1 MSSATRARSRN
12 GRQQAARETAHQ
24 GQQQVPQQ
32 RQPGQQPARVGPV
45 APRLRTRA
53 GSVGGMRVQQLVYVE
68 LAAALVLVG
77 WVIHPIALGVAGVVA
92 VGLLI
97 FGLGRRRKRPMPEWM
112 ATRQAMKRRKR
123 EYAEPAPHGTDP
135 AFAPAVECDPA
146 LRTYAYADRDERTV
160 GFVGDGTFLTAIVQ
174 VEAPDEPLRPQRG
187 TRPLP
192 LDLLHA
198 AMDVEDI
205 HLESVQLVQYTQP
218 APAPHVPEQ
227 AVSVRSYAPI
237 QAQSQT
243 PAVRLTW
250 VALKLDPELCA
261 EAVAARGGGIGG
273 AQRALLRAADQ
284 LASRLTGLGF
294 RASVLD
300 EREIVTAVGI
310 ASCVNPRANNGGA
323 AARDGRAARRTQESV
338 RAWRCDDRWH
348 TTYWVGNW
356 PQMGPGAVQLADLA
370 ALLTSTPVM
379 ATTFALTASR
389 GALNSPAL
397 SGYVRL
403 AARSENELVAARRIL
418 EGRSGTARASL
429 VRLDREQL
437 PGLLATLPLGG
448 TR

>member
-1 MSSATRARSRN
+1 M
-12 GRQQAARETAHQ
+12 
-24 GQQQVPQQ
+24 VF
-32 RQPGQQPARVGPV
+32 
-45 APRLRTRA
+45 
-53 GSVGGMRVQQLVYVE
+53 VE
-68 LAAALVLVG
+68 LAAALLLVG
-77 WVIHPIALGVAGVVA
+77 WVIHPIALGAA
-92 VGLLI
+92 AAAAIALLV

-112 ATRQAMKRRKR
+112 ATVQAMNRRKK
-123 EYAEPAPHGTDP
+123 EAVLPAPQGTDP

-146 LRTYAYADRDERTV
+146 LRTYAYTDRDERMV
-160 GFVGDGTFLTAIVQ
+160 GFVGDGTFLTAVVQ
-174 VEAPDEPLRPQRG
+174 VEAPDEPLRPPLG
-187 TRPLP
+187 SRPLP

-198 AMDVEDI
+198 ALDVEDI

-227 AVSVRSYAPI
+227 AVSVRSYAPL
-237 QAQSQT
+237 QAQSRT

-261 EAVAARGGGIGG
+261 EAVAARGGGVDG

-284 LASRLTGLGF
+284 LASRLSGLGF

-310 ASCVNPRANNGGA
+310 ASCINPRANNA
-323 AARDGRAARRTQESV
+323 ASQNGRAARRTQESP

-348 TTYWVGNW
+348 TTYWVGSW
-356 PQMGPGAVQLADLA
+356 PQLGPGAAQLADLA
-370 ALLTSTPVM
+370 ALLTATPVM

-389 GALNSPAL
+389 GSLNSPAM

-403 AARSENELVAARRIL
+403 AARSENELLAARTDL
-418 EGRSGTARASL
+418 ERRGSSARAGL

>member
-1 MSSATRARSRN
+1 
-12 GRQQAARETAHQ
+12 
-24 GQQQVPQQ
+24 V
-32 RQPGQQPARVGPV
+32 V
-45 APRLRTRA
+45 PRLRPRA
-53 GSVGGMRVQQLVYVE
+53 GSIGGVRVQQLVYVE
-68 LAAALVLVG
+68 LAAALLLVG
-77 WVIHPIALGVAGVVA
+77 WVIHPVALAVAGVVSA
-92 VGLLI
+92 GLLV

-112 ATRQAMKRRKR
+112 ATMQAMKRRRKDC
-123 EYAEPAPHGTDP
+123 ADPAPHGTDP

-146 LRTYAYADRDERTV
+146 LRTYTYADRDERTV
-160 GFVGDGTFLTAIVQ
+160 GFVGDGTFLTAIIQ

-187 TRPLP
+187 TRTLP

-227 AVSVRSYAPI
+227 AVSVRSYAPL
-237 QAQSQT
+237 QAQAQT

-261 EAVAARGGGIGG
+261 EAVAARGGGTGG

-284 LASRLTGLGF
+284 LASRLAGLGF
-294 RASVLD
+294 KANVLD

-323 AARDGRAARRTQESV
+323 AVRDGRAARRTQESV

-348 TTYWVGNW
+348 TTYWVGSW
-356 PQMGPGAVQLADLA
+356 PQLGPGAVQLADLA
-370 ALLTSTPVM
+370 ALLSSTPVM

-389 GALNSPAL
+389 GSLNAPAL

-403 AARSENELVAARRIL
+403 AARSENELVAARRDL
-418 EGRSGTARASL
+418 ERRGGAARAGL

>member
-1 MSSATRARSRN
+1 MSSATRTRHG
-12 GRQQAARETAHQ
+12 GRQAAQQ
-24 GQQQVPQQ
+24 GQQDQRRGPATQQ
-32 RQPGQQPARVGPV
+32 APATRTSPV
-45 APRLRTRA
+45 APRLRTRS
-53 GSVGGMRVQQLVYVE
+53 GSVGPVRVQQLVFIE
-68 LAAALVLVG
+68 LAAALLLVG
-77 WVIHPIALGVAGVVA
+77 WVIHPIALGVTAVA
-92 VGLLI
+92 AIALLF

-112 ATRQAMKRRKR
+112 ATVQAMKRRKK
-123 EYAEPAPHGTDP
+123 ECSDPAPHGTDP
-135 AFAPAVECDPA
+135 AFVPAVECDPA

-198 AMDVEDI
+198 ALDVEDI

-227 AVSVRSYAPI
+227 AVSVRSYAPL

-261 EAVAARGGGIGG
+261 EAVQARGGGIGG
-273 AQRALLRAADQ
+273 AQRALLRATDQ

-310 ASCVNPRANNGGA
+310 ASCINPRANNA
-323 AARDGRAARRTQESV
+323 ASQNGRAARRTQESV

-348 TTYWVGNW
+348 TTYWVGSW
-356 PQMGPGAVQLADLA
+356 PQLGPGAVQLADLA
-370 ALLTSTPVM
+370 ALLTATPVM

-389 GALNSPAL
+389 GALSSPAM

-403 AARSENELVAARRIL
+403 AARSENELVAARRDL
-418 EGRSGTARASL
+418 ERRSGAARAGL

>member
-1 MSSATRARSRN
+1 MSTATRTRRGN
-12 GRQQAARETAHQ
+12 
-24 GQQQVPQQ
+24 GQQDG
-32 RQPGQQPARVGPV
+32 RPASPPATRTGPV
-45 APRLRTRA
+45 APRLRTRS
-53 GSVGGMRVQQLVYVE
+53 GSVGGVRVQQLVFIE
-68 LAAALVLVG
+68 LAAALLLVG
-77 WVIHPIALGVAGVVA
+77 WVIHPIALGIAAVFAVA
-92 VGLLI
+92 LLV

-112 ATRQAMKRRKR
+112 ATVQAMNRRKKQGT
-123 EYAEPAPHGTDP
+123 EPPPQGTDP
-135 AFAPAVECDPA
+135 AFVPAVECDPA
-146 LRTYAYADRDERTV
+146 LRTYAYTDRDERTV
-160 GFVGDGTFLTAIVQ
+160 GFVGDSTFLTAVVQ

-187 TRPLP
+187 TRQLP

-198 AMDVEDI
+198 ALDVEDI

-227 AVSVRSYAPI
+227 AVSVRSYAPL
-237 QAQSQT
+237 QAQAQT

-261 EAVAARGGGIGG
+261 EAVAARGGGVGG

-300 EREIVTAVGI
+300 EREIITAVGI
-310 ASCVNPRANNGGA
+310 ASCINPRANNA
-323 AARDGRAARRTQESV
+323 ASQNGRAARRTQESV

-348 TTYWVGNW
+348 TTYWVGSW
-356 PQMGPGAVQLADLA
+356 PQMGPGAAQLADLA

-379 ATTFALTASR
+379 ATTFALTAGR

-403 AARSENELVAARRIL
+403 AARSENELVAARRDL
-418 EGRSGTARASL
+418 ERRSATARAGL